1 MLGDGGTPSGKQ
13 EGGRRTKEHA
23 KHLQSL
29 ESDGGMMGFRR
40 VNKLNLGLFM
50 VFELS
55 WQHADDLHD
64 T

>member
-1 MLGDGGTPSGKQ
+1 MLGNGGTPSGKQ

-55 WQHADDLHD
+55 
-64 T
+64 